1 MKKLLIGFLALL
13 VVPAFAQANETKFK
27 EGVHYEVI
35 AEEGTKRPEVK
46 EFFSYYCIHCFRFE
60 PVAAAM
66 KEAYPKAFEK
76 SHIVSHPTLR
86 LVARGM
92 VAAKLFKKEEPIS
105 QSFYERIHE
114 QKKQIT
120 SEDDLK
126 AIFHVH
132 GIEADKFEKAMKHPL
147 VEKQVQEMEREM
159 MKYNITATPTFIVNG
174 KYRIITNG
182 FSGSKDVI
190 GDLVEA
196 AGYLM
201 EKN

>member
-13 VVPAFAQANETKFK
+13 VLPVVAQANEDKFK

-46 EFFSYYCIHCFRFE
+46 EFFSFYCIHCYRFE
-60 PVAAAM
+60 TVAAAM
-66 KEAYPKAFEK
+66 KEAYPQQFEK

-86 LVARGM
+86 LMARGL
-92 VAAKLFKKEEPIS
+92 VAAKLFKKEAPIS
-105 QSFYERIHE
+105 QAFYERIHE

-120 SEDDLK
+120 TEEDLQ

-132 GIEADKFEKAMKHPL
+132 GIEADKFAKAMKHPL
-147 VEKQVQEMEREM
+147 VEKQVNEMEREM
-159 MKYNITATPTFIVNG
+159 VKYNVNATPTFIVNG
-174 KYRIITNG
+174 KYRLLTNG
-182 FSGSKDVI
+182 FSNSEDVI

-201 EKN
+201 EK

>member
-13 VVPAFAQANETKFK
+13 VLPVAAQANEDKFK

-35 AEEGTKRPEVK
+35 AEEGTKRPEIK
-46 EFFSYYCIHCFRFE
+46 EFFSFYCIHCYRFE
-60 PVAAAM
+60 TVAAAM

-86 LVARGM
+86 LMARGM
-92 VAAKLFKKEEPIS
+92 VAAKLFKKDEPIS
-105 QSFYERIHE
+105 KAFYERIHE

-132 GIEADKFEKAMKHPL
+132 GIEADKFDKAMKHPL
-147 VEKQVQEMEREM
+147 VEKQVNEMEREM
-159 MKYNITATPTFIVNG
+159 QKYNITATPTFIVNG
-174 KYRIITNG
+174 KYKILTTG
-182 FSGSKDVI
+182 FNRSDDVI
-190 GDLVEA
+190 ADLVEA

-201 EKN
+201 NK